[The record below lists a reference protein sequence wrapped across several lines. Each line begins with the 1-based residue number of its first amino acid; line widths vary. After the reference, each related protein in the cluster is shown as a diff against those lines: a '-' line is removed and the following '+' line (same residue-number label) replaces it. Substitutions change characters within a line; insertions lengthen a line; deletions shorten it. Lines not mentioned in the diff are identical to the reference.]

1 MKVVIIGVPRSG
13 KTTLASAQEEYKSDT
28 LIHTDSL
35 LGSEKL
41 EWSQRSERIV
51 DWMDAYDDYIIEGC
65 DAVRGLRKYMKTYP
79 DEKPCDVVV
88 WMDTPRDE
96 LSKHQT
102 AFGKG
107 CFKIFNELLPRLSE
121 LGVQVV
127 MR

>member
-13 KTTLASAQEEYKSDT
+13 KTTLAAAQEEYKSDT

-35 LGSEKL
+35 LGCEEL
-41 EWSQRSERIV
+41 EWSQRSQRIA

-65 DAVRGLRKYMKTYP
+65 DAVRGLRKYMAAYP
-79 DEKPCDVVV
+79 DEKPCDVVI
-88 WMDTPRDE
+88 WMGIPRD
-96 LSKHQT
+96 KINNKQT

-107 CFKIFNELLPRLSE
+107 CYKIFNELLPRLNE
-121 LGVQVV
+121 LEVQVV